1 MVTSARVALA
11 VAAVIALSAAT
22 LAQQKD
28 KPNFS
33 GRWVVVSPEKGAGQ
47 EQIVKHDQKSLS
59 TQHTSEGGGHR
70 MIYQLDGIE
79 RRNAIPSHG
88 SEITM
93 LSKAVWDA
101 DRIVITTNTS
111 YPNGMKT
118 QSKEIWSL
126 DPKGRLV
133 IDFTETGPTGPGPV
147 MKVIYVKKP

>member
-1 MVTSARVALA
+1 MVTFARVALA
-11 VAAVIALSAAT
+11 VVALSAVT
-22 LAQQKD
+22 VAQQ

-59 TQHTSEGGGHR
+59 TEHASEGGGHR

-93 LSKAVWDA
+93 MSKAAWDA
-101 DRIVITTNTS
+101 DRIVITTHTS

-133 IDFTETGPTGPGPV
+133 IDYTETGPTGPGPM